1 VHVWC
6 YWRRVLSLWRA
17 PRPTAVSAVWR
28 SMCYTRSACT
38 GDSAATGLVTSLF
51 FVIMAA
57 NGATMYFFT
66 LFVLRPSSFVASFV
80 VHRPIFW
87 GAYFSSSVTSQPQY
101 ASREL
106 QIVRDPTRRNIACSS
121 HPRTRQCNAL
131 KWLCRET
138 TPKGACEGHDHYPEV
153 GTSIRKRLCHSQDHF
168 VRRFMFTPVG
178 EHPQG
183 Y

>member
-1 VHVWC
+1 
-6 YWRRVLSLWRA
+6 
-17 PRPTAVSAVWR
+17 
-28 SMCYTRSACT
+28 MCLY
-38 GDSAATGLVTSLF
+38 GDLVVATGAAHSSCGERRSQQLGLLCDVACAAPVVRALVTLPLQAWSLLRSSSHLSWAI
-51 FVIMAA
+51 VPYS
-57 NGATMYFFT
+57 GATIF
-66 LFVLRPSSFVASFV
+66 LR
-80 VHRPIFW
+80 R
-87 GAYFSSSVTSQPQY
+87 YCTSQPQF

-168 VRRFMFTPVG
+168 VRRFMFTPVS